1 MAIPNSQLTPLIK
14 AALEEQ
20 RGSIPEAVFGPLV
33 EDFTKLVAQE
43 KGKRVGVS
51 WRTITEGDLH
61 RHVYAIRC
69 PDQAF
74 FLDGIK
80 VYLSLR
86 GIQPIG
92 QFTTVVCATHDKRG
106 RVTDICLPDECTTGN
121 EMLISLHVSATLVP
135 DGKALFNDLN
145 GIVQAVDISVRDFSA
160 MNRVL
165 LRAAEGLARENPD
178 ASALLGW
185 MRDGKY
191 LLFGMSLDGNNLGIM
206 SNRRILN
213 RVTPGLSGD
222 LDVIQPSHE
231 TGVEWLFLPHAQRF
245 LYGAAQL
252 EVVRISWKENSQM
265 VSATLLG
272 YFSRAARHSNAS
284 QIPYLSRLWE
294 RIRRAPELTRS
305 AYLAREVRTLFDRI
319 PKPVLLSIP
328 PEELLPALLS
338 ITEMGA
344 PEQTQVF
351 TWKPKPGAIR
361 LALIVLA
368 TVRYNHQV
376 EKNLLKAVSAS
387 GSEPVHHYNVG
398 IGPNLLMFISTR
410 PNGQSE
416 YTLENLRQA
425 VQECAITWYDR
436 ARASVRASYSGPDL
450 PRAIEALAT
459 VPRLY
464 TELFPPETFISDL
477 KVLDKV
483 RTDSRPH
490 VRLEAVEDG
499 IDIHMFTVFPIPLG
513 SLVTIVQN
521 FGLRALKEV
530 VVDFP
535 GDTPV
540 HLTTLHC
547 TYPLPL
553 HADALPRIAEALET
567 VMADLADND
576 PANALVLSAGLSINA
591 ISALITV
598 RNHLR
603 QLIPGASKGAITN
616 TLIAHPQV
624 AAALYRLFA
633 AHHDTFSQAEEKL
646 AKQVFFE
653 QLNDVQTLSDDR
665 WFRSLAELIL
675 AGTRTNAFVREPG
688 APIAVKVNP
697 ETLSFAPAPRPYRE
711 IFVHGCHVEGV
722 HLRGGPIA
730 RGGLRLSDRVTDFR
744 TEVLELMETQ
754 LVKNSIIVP
763 NGAKGGFIIRGGAGK
778 AFTQAGYRAFIRAL
792 LSVTD
797 NMDGDR
803 IIPPKGIRVATG
815 DADDPYL
822 VVAADKGTATFS
834 DLANAEAEA
843 AGFWLG
849 DAFAS
854 GGSNGYDHK
863 KYGITARGAWV
874 CVQHHFAAL
883 RLDPNA
889 DSITVAGIGDMG
901 GDVFGNGLLQSRTV
915 RLIGAFNHRHVFLDP
930 DPDPKISYRERER
943 LFANQGGWDQY
954 DTGKISNGGGVF
966 PRSAKQIA
974 IGPEAGKALGIEP
987 GNMSGE
993 ELIQAILTAPVDL
1006 LYNGGIGTYVK
1017 ARAQRHEEA
1026 QDPANN
1032 SVRVDAE
1039 NLRCRVVGEG
1049 GNLGF
1054 TQEGRIEYARNG
1066 GRINT
1071 DAIDNS
1077 GGVAMSDREV
1087 NLKILLARVPDP
1099 PNRAARNRLL
1109 SDMAEEVAE
1118 QCLSGNQSQSRTL
1131 TLAEQEASMFPSR
1144 PVRLVE
1150 RLVVNGHIDPE
1161 AHPDFA
1167 EDRMDTLSL
1176 RPQLAVLV
1184 GHEKNRIK
1192 SALDTA
1198 GFARRSPFGEELLSS
1213 YFPGR
1218 LARRFGG
1225 ALGKH
1230 PLAEKIAHT
1239 EAAGRLVDRFG
1250 LFAISHL
1257 EDLITTTQPV
1267 DAAHGLFAA
1276 DRLLGAH
1283 KLRTAIWEEVA
1294 DQAAAVR
1301 MQVALQG
1308 HLQHF
1313 AEELLRLR
1321 PVSDFS
1327 GEWLEEQ
1334 RAHFVRFAKVAEQA
1348 SVEAPFNTLCVG
1360 KPDAMA
1366 LGLSARNAA
1375 WLCSMPVLARCG
1387 VAIDVGIRLKT
1398 PLSRCL
1404 SAGRTVF
1411 MLLPFL
1417 ALERQLRTPSWARD
1431 PIRALRREWLHRI
1444 ILMRSCAIETVL
1456 KGRSRDLFAT
1466 GARLWHHHPGWNG
1479 ILELIPRID
1488 TREDADPM
1496 AVILLLTRLESL
1508 IDDTRA

>member
-1 MAIPNSQLTPLIK
+1 MTRLHNKLVPLIE
-14 AALEEQ
+14 AALGGQ
-20 RGSIPEAVFGPLV
+20 GSSIPKAVFDPLL
-33 EDFTKLVAQE
+33 EDFAELVRKQD
-43 KGKRVGVS
+43 GRVGVH

-61 RHVYAIRC
+61 RHVYAVRC

-80 VYLSLR
+80 VYLSQR

-92 QFTTVVCATHDKRG
+92 QYAAVVCATHDGEG
-106 RVTDICLPDECTTGN
+106 RVTDICAPDDCATGN

-145 GIVQAVDISVRDFSA
+145 GIVQAVDISVRDFSD
-160 MNRVL
+160 MNQIL
-165 LRAAEGLARENPD
+165 LRAAEGLAKDNPE

-191 LLFGMSLDGNNLGIM
+191 LSFGMSLNGQRLGIM
-206 SNRRILN
+206 SNLRILN
-213 RVTPGLSGD
+213 RVAPGLSGD
-222 LDVIQPSHE
+222 LDAI
-231 TGVEWLFLPHAQRF
+231 GAAKKAGIEWLYLPHAQRF

-252 EVVRISWKENSQM
+252 EVVRICWKENNQLIC
-265 VSATLLG
+265 ATLLG

-294 RIRRAPELTRS
+294 QIRRAPELTRS

-319 PKPVLLSIP
+319 PKPVLLSIS
-328 PEELLPALLS
+328 PEELLPALLA
-338 ITEMGA
+338 IIEMGT

-351 TWKPKPGAIR
+351 MWTPKPGAIR
-361 LALIVLA
+361 LALVVMA
-368 TVRYNHQV
+368 AVRYNHQV
-376 EKNLLKAVSAS
+376 EKNLLEAVAAS
-387 GSEPVHHYNVG
+387 GIEPVHHYNVG
-398 IGPNLLMFISTR
+398 VGPNLLMFISTR

-436 ARASVRASYSGPDL
+436 ARASVRASHSGPDL
-450 PRAIEALAT
+450 PHAIEALAT

-464 TELFPPETFISDL
+464 TELFPPETFVSDL
-477 KVLDKV
+477 RVLERV
-483 RTDSRPH
+483 RADGRPH
-490 VRLEAVEDG
+490 VRLESVTDG
-499 IDIHMFTVFPIPLG
+499 VNIHMFTALPVPLG

-521 FGLRALKEV
+521 FDLPALKEV

-547 TYPLPL
+547 TYPMSL

-567 VMADLADND
+567 VLGDLADND
-576 PANALVLSAGLSINA
+576 PANALVLSAGLHIDA
-591 ISALITV
+591 ISTLITV

-603 QLIPGASKGAITN
+603 QLIPGASKGSITN
-616 TLIAHPQV
+616 TLNAHPQV
-624 AAALYRLFA
+624 AAALYRLFV
-633 AHHDTFSQAEEKL
+633 AHHDPPSSAQETL
-646 AKQVFFE
+646 AKKVFFE
-653 QLNDVQTLSDDR
+653 QLNDVQNLSDDR
-665 WFRSLAELIL
+665 WFRSLAALIL

-688 APIAVKVNP
+688 APIAIKVNP
-697 ETLSFAPAPRPYRE
+697 LDLSFAPVPRPYRE
-711 IFVHGCHVEGV
+711 IFVHGRHVEGV

-730 RGGLRLSDRVTDFR
+730 RGGLRLSNRMTDFR

-763 NGAKGGFIIRGGAGK
+763 NGAKGGFIIRGGAGE
-778 AFTQAGYRAFIRAL
+778 AFTKTEYRAFIRAL

-803 IIPPKGIRVATG
+803 SVPPKGIRVAEG

-863 KYGITARGAWV
+863 KYGITARGTWV
-874 CVQHHFAAL
+874 CVRHHFAAL
-883 RLDPNA
+883 RIDPNK
-889 DSITVAGIGDMG
+889 DPITMAGIGDMG

-915 RLIGAFNHRHVFLDP
+915 QLIGAFNHQHVFLDP
-930 DPDPKISYRERER
+930 NPDPETAYRERAR
-943 LFANQGGWDQY
+943 LFAARGGWDQY
-954 DTGKISNGGGVF
+954 DFGKISTGGGVF
-966 PRSAKQIA
+966 SRAAKQIP
-974 IGPEAGKALGIEP
+974 IGPEAAKALGIEP
-987 GNMSGE
+987 SPLSGE
-993 ELIQAILTAPVDL
+993 ALIRAILTAPVDL

-1017 ARAQRHEEA
+1017 AGFERHENA
-1026 QDPANN
+1026 QDPVNN
-1032 SVRVDAE
+1032 PVRVNAE
-1039 NLRCRVVGEG
+1039 DLRCKVVGEG

-1054 TQEGRIEYARNG
+1054 TQEGRIEYARGG

-1087 NLKILLARVPDP
+1087 NLKILLARVPNAPDLS
-1099 PNRAARNRLL
+1099 ARNRLL
-1109 SDMAEEVAE
+1109 SSMGEEVSA
-1118 QCLSGNQSQSRTL
+1118 QCLADNEAQSRTL
-1131 TLAEQEASMFPSR
+1131 TLAGQEAEIFPSR
-1144 PVRLVE
+1144 PYRLVE
-1150 RLVVNGHIDPE
+1150 RLVASGHIDPE

-1167 EDRMDTLSL
+1167 ADRVDTLLL

-1192 SALDTA
+1192 AALDAAVFA
-1198 GFARRSPFGEELLSS
+1198 GHSPLGKELLSS
-1213 YFPGR
+1213 YFPKR
-1218 LARRFGG
+1218 IVTRFGDAIG
-1225 ALGKH
+1225 HH

-1239 EAAGRLVDRFG
+1239 GAAGRLVDRFG

-1257 EDLITTTQPV
+1257 EDLIATATPV
-1267 DAAHGLFAA
+1267 AVAHGLFAA
-1276 DRLLGAH
+1276 DHLLGAD
-1283 KLRTAIWEEVA
+1283 KLRTAIWNEVP
-1294 DQAAAVR
+1294 DQGAAVR

-1327 GEWLEEQ
+1327 GEWLKEQ
-1334 RAHFVRFAKVAEQA
+1334 RSHFVRFAKMAEQI
-1348 SVEAPFNTLCVG
+1348 SVEAPFNALCVG
-1360 KPDAMA
+1360 KSDAMA
-1366 LGLSARNAA
+1366 MGLSAKNAA
-1375 WLCSMPVLARCG
+1375 RLCAMPVLARCG
-1387 VAIDVGIRLKT
+1387 VALDAGVRRKI

-1404 SAGRTVF
+1404 AANQAVF
-1411 MLLPFL
+1411 KLLPFL
-1417 ALERQLRTPSWARD
+1417 ALEQQLRTPEWGTDAT
-1431 PIRALRREWLHRI
+1431 RALRREWLHRI
-1444 ILMRSCAIETVL
+1444 ILMRSRAVDTVL
-1456 KGRSRDLFAT
+1456 SSRARDLFAT
-1466 GARLWHHHPGWNG
+1466 GEKRWCQHSGWDG
-1479 ILELIPRID
+1479 ITELIPR
-1488 TREDADPM
+1488 TRPGEKADPM
-1496 AVILLLTRLESL
+1496 DVILLLTRLESL
-1508 IDDTRA
+1508 IDATRT